1 MPMYNLIKHSS
12 NYSETTWSLWFYSKD
27 KTTNFNDNITN
38 TDDFKLFTYK
48 AKLLENTEAHPATNN
63 ANGILKNA
71 AIDVSLKCLSNF
83 WRSLAMPLINCI
95 EELKLKW
102 TKYCILSAA
111 SADNI
116 NANPNNIFI
125 IKDTKLCVPVVTLL
139 SRNNQN
145 LSRLLSKRFERSV
158 YWNEYQ
164 TKNENKDTTNEF
176 RYFFQSNFI
185 GVSRLFVLNSTNGDG
200 NAKRSNARRY
210 YLPKGITDN
219 YNAII
224 DGKIFY
230 NQLIDS
236 DVKR

>member
-1 MPMYNLIKHSS
+1 M
-12 NYSETTWSLWFYSKD
+12 
-27 KTTNFNDNITN
+27 
-38 TDDFKLFTYK
+38 
-48 AKLLENTEAHPATNN
+48 NN

-116 NANPNNIFI
+116 NANPNNIIFI
-125 IKDTKLCVPVVTLL
+125 IK
-139 SRNNQN
+139 
-145 LSRLLSKRFERSV
+145 V

-164 TKNENKDTTNEF
+164 TKNENKNTTNEF
-176 RYFFQSNFI
+176 RYFLQSNFVE
-185 GVSRLFVLNSTNGDG
+185 VSRLFVLNSTNEDG

-210 YLPKGITDN
+210 YLSKGITDN
-219 YNAII
+219 SNVII

-230 NQLIDS
+230 DQLIDS
-236 DVKR
+236 NVKRFEEIRKLTTGEGEGYAT